1 MVKSRM
7 KGVTSITVKGSVYW
21 YARID
26 GRKKYCG
33 KGDKGRKLAEAAKAK
48 DIARSYER
56 KEVSAG
62 LRVKRYDLKTV
73 KDLLNWYMTIPEVQE
88 LRGYG
93 RYLCAEKPLF
103 AYFAELP
110 VQSVEADDIDHYR
123 HFRRQQGLT
132 HATINLEVALL
143 QAAYR
148 RAVKRKKIPVD
159 STPGEFPR
167 IEGNNPRP
175 RITDEQFEAILEHCK
190 PDFAD
195 FMICGYESA
204 MRSSEIANLKPKKVR
219 LGVRHISGEV
229 VDCIDLGVFD
239 TKTGARRTVPVS
251 PRLKEVLERRL
262 EGLNN
267 EDRLF
272 TIKGSVINGLVVAQN
287 LQPACEAAGV
297 PYGDK
302 TYDSSGQK
310 IGIVFHC
317 LRHTRASKWVEQGFS
332 DEIIRRATGHASMEA
347 YRQYIKLDPSVV
359 MRLVAKRDKN
369 GIKSSQTR
377 AVGG

>member
-1 MVKSRM
+1 M
-7 KGVTSITVKGSVYW
+7 KGVTSITVKNSVYW

-26 GRKKYCG
+26 GRKVYCG

-48 DIARSYER
+48 DVARSYEK
-56 KEVSAG
+56 KEIAAG
-62 LRVKRYDLKTV
+62 LRVRRYDLKTV
-73 KDLLNWYMTIPEVQE
+73 KDLINWYMTIPEVQE
-88 LRGYG
+88 LRGYT

-103 AYFAELP
+103 AYFAELL
-110 VQSVEADDIDHYR
+110 VSSVEADDIDHYR

-132 HATINLEVALL
+132 HATINLEVKLL

-148 RAVKRKKIPVD
+148 RAVKRKKIPAD
-159 STPGEFPR
+159 RIPGEFPM

-175 RITDEQFEAILEHCK
+175 RITDEQFEAILEHS
-190 PDFAD
+190 PRDFTD
-195 FMICGYESA
+195 FLICGYESA
-204 MRSSEIANLKPKKVR
+204 MRSSEIANLRPNQVR

-229 VDCIDLGVFD
+229 VDYIDLGVFD

-251 PRLKEVLERRL
+251 PRLKEILERRL
-262 EGLNN
+262 DGLDE

-272 TIKGSVINGLVVAQN
+272 TLNGKVITGQAVTRN
-287 LQPACEAAGV
+287 LQPACEAAEV

-302 TYDSSGQK
+302 TYDSRGQK

-332 DEIIRRATGHASMEA
+332 DEVIRRATGHHSMEA

-359 MRLVAKRDKN
+359 MRLVAKPDKN
-369 GIKSSQTR
+369 GIKSRQSRT
-377 AVGG
+377 VGGK